1 MSSDR
6 RQGRNRSQGVLY
18 CSHCGESLEP
28 SMNYCPSCGRP
39 SGGETTNSSTIDTG
53 SSGPAT
59 DPAGSRPALERRVTA
74 AMADGWELEHDFGD
88 HAVMVRRTVG
98 GVNDHLVVA
107 ALTIWWTMGL
117 GNALY
122 GLYRYVGDAERMVLR
137 ADQASDE
144 ADASGS
150 RWDTASRL
158 GAAGCLATALA
169 LAGLAVVY
177 STAAVAPILVA
188 LAVGL
193 ATVGLGIL
201 PTVRRRLGRRRSVTT
216 NGYARSVDER
226 TVVDYNRPC
235 AACSEPVGCGLER
248 TYRKGFYLLG
258 IPATI
263 SEGHNYYCR
272 QCANAEATRPAA
284 ARTSG
289 SSESVDEDSIPTD
302 RDVESSHR

>member
-1 MSSDR
+1 MSGDR
-6 RQGRNRSQGVLY
+6 RRGRERGRGRLY

-39 SGGETTNSSTIDTG
+39 SADSSSSGTIDTDG
-53 SSGPAT
+53 SSTGTDAT
-59 DPAGSRPALERRVTA
+59 RNRPALERRVAA

-88 HAVMVRRTVG
+88 HVVMVRRTVG

-137 ADQASDE
+137 ADQSSDE
-144 ADASGS
+144 ADPSGS
-150 RWDTASRL
+150 RWDAASRL
-158 GAAGCLATALA
+158 GAAGCLATAFA
-169 LAGLAVVY
+169 LVGLAVVY
-177 STAAVAPILVA
+177 ASAAVAPIIVA

-193 ATVGLGIL
+193 ATVGLGLL

-235 AACSEPVGCGLER
+235 AACSEPVGRGLER

-258 IPATI
+258 IPVTI

-272 QCANAEATRPAA
+272 RCANAEATRPTA

-289 SSESVDEDSIPTD
+289 SSESVDEDSIPTN